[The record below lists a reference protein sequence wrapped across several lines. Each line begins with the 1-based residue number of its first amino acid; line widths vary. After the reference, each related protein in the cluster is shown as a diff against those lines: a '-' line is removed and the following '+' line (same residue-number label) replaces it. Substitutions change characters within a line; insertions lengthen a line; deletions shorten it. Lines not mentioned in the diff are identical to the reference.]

1 MGYPDKST
9 PKPDADFQ
17 SRLTTSFGRLKAATG
32 LARSPQPE
40 PAQTPAPQA
49 PPAPLVLSAQDM
61 VDTPP
66 LTHAGPSILSAK
78 VELNGTL
85 NAPTALHV
93 YGAVKGD
100 VRAADLAVFPGGSIK
115 GDVIAE
121 SVVVHG
127 SIEGDIQAKK
137 VQLCSGALRR
147 PSRVYRSAATIPPTS
162 NRLHPSATGQRQPPR
177 RAPDATPRRRNSPSE
192 QHGRSARPASGSRP
206 CSSPDRRRI
215 HWGCSRR

>member
-9 PKPDADFQ
+9 PKPDGDFQ
-17 SRLTTSFGRLKAATG
+17 SRLTTSFDRLKAATG
-32 LARSPQPE
+32 LARSSQSEPGAPATAPVPPVSTAPAAAPPVL
-40 PAQTPAPQA
+40 PAQ
-49 PPAPLVLSAQDM
+49 DK

-66 LTHAGPSILSAK
+66 LAHASPSILSAN

-115 GDVIAE
+115 GDVVAE

-137 VQLCSGALRR
+137 VQLCSGAFVRGDIMHASLGID
-147 PSRVYRSAATIPPTS
+147 VAATFEGISKRSDNQAADMKPASPK
-162 NRLHPSATGQRQPPR
+162 
-177 RAPDATPRRRNSPSE
+177 RNGAVTASTTVRYSSPS
-192 QHGRSARPASGSRP
+192 
-206 CSSPDRRRI
+206 
-215 HWGCSRR
+215 

>member
-1 MGYPDKST
+1 MGYPDQPT

-32 LARSPQPE
+32 LARAPQPE
-40 PAQTPAPQA
+40 PATAPAPA
-49 PPAPLVLSAQDM
+49 PPPTPAPLVLSAQDV

-66 LTHAGPSILSAK
+66 LTHAGPSVLSAK

-85 NAPTALHV
+85 NAPTALHI

-115 GDVIAE
+115 GDVIAG

-127 SIEGDIQAKK
+127 SIEGDIQAKN
-137 VQLCSGALRR
+137 VQLCSGAFVRGDIMHSSLGID
-147 PSRVYRSAATIPPTS
+147 VAATFEGISKRSDNPAADTKLAAAKR
-162 NRLHPSATGQRQPPR
+162 NGSAVTA
-177 RAPDATPRRRNSPSE
+177 APAA
-192 QHGRSARPASGSRP
+192 GRY
-206 CSSPDRRRI
+206 SS
-215 HWGCSRR
+215 SS